1 MGAGQTAVVIVGAG
15 PCGLAAAGE
24 LVKRNIPVRILDAA
38 PGPAGGS
45 RAILLWPPTQDVL
58 RDLGVLDEAEAMAFR
73 PRALHYPGDRSR
85 LARVE
90 LRPSE
95 SVLLLPQGV
104 TEALLE
110 KALHR
115 LGGEVERNVHVRDVE
130 QDADGVTISAEEA
143 GRPLRIRATW
153 LVAADGV
160 HSTVRDRLGI
170 AFTGTRLPTRFL
182 LAEGPL
188 HGADPSADICY
199 HLSSRGVLLIAPL
212 PGGEVRLAGDVQP
225 GVEVT
230 PALVQDLL
238 DARGPGGL
246 QIGKLSTLTT
256 FTSAERL
263 ADQLR
268 SGRCFLVGDAAHT
281 HSPFGGQGLNL
292 GLQDVRN
299 LAWKLAGVI
308 DGRLDPAVLDTYD
321 PERRAAAQ
329 YVTRLTG
336 TLVRIALARP
346 PWTPLRNALVRGAES
361 VGALRTW
368 YAPMLA
374 GRRIRYPALPLG
386 CPVGRRSAGLPAPP
400 WAVMD
405 PDPSRYRLLTTG
417 EAPGAAMAAC
427 AAQMA
432 ARWPHLVTHRHIR
445 GRTRP
450 FVLVRPD
457 GYVAVQGRA
466 RDLGGVDLLLREVG
480 GHA

>member
-1 MGAGQTAVVIVGAG
+1 MGTGQTAVAIVGAG
-15 PCGLAAAGE
+15 PCGLAATGE
-24 LVKRNIPVRILDAA
+24 LLKRNTPVRILDAA
-38 PGPAGGS
+38 PRPAEGS
-45 RAILLWPPTQDVL
+45 RAILLWPPAQDVL

-85 LARVE
+85 VARVE

-104 TEALLE
+104 TEELLE
-110 KALHR
+110 KAVRR
-115 LGGEVERNVHVRDVE
+115 LGGEVERSVRVVDVE
-130 QDADGVTISAEEA
+130 HDTDGVTIHAEEGA
-143 GRPLRIRATW
+143 RSLRIRATW
-153 LVAADGV
+153 LIAADGV
-160 HSTVRDRLGI
+160 HSTVRERLGI

-188 HGADPSADICY
+188 HGAGAPADICY
-199 HLSSRGVLLIAPL
+199 YLSSRGVLLIAPL

-225 GVEVT
+225 DVEVT
-230 PALVQDLL
+230 PAMVQDLL

-256 FTSAERL
+256 FTSAERM

-308 DGRLDPAVLDTYD
+308 DGRLDLAVLDTYD

-336 TLVRIALARP
+336 TLVRIVLARP
-346 PWTPLRNALVRGAES
+346 PWNHLRNVVVRAAE
-361 VGALRTW
+361 VLGALRTW

-374 GRRIRYPALPLG
+374 GRRIRYPGLPLG
-386 CPVGRRSAGLPAPP
+386 CPLGKRPVGLPAPP
-400 WAVMD
+400 WALLD
-405 PDPSRYRLLTTG
+405 PDPSRYRLITTG
-417 EAPGAAMAAC
+417 DAPDAAIAVRAA
-427 AAQMA
+427 ALAE
-432 ARWPHLVTHRHIR
+432 RWPHLVTHRHIR
-445 GRTRP
+445 RGAHR

-457 GYVAVQGRA
+457 GYVAAQGRA
-466 RDLGGVDLLLREVG
+466 RGLGGADRLWV
-480 GHA
+480 